1 MNRAGLILPSITGLP
16 YFYTQFNL
24 TIFGKSINRTKSP
37 KNFLY
42 SKMAKTT
49 RRKYYRKRSKWSSNI
64 QELLNQGITA
74 SAGTFSA
81 VTTLATNPLQNT
93 LGVSQIF
100 TCKNFS
106 VDFTIES
113 DTHWSLEGI
122 TAYIMFVPQ
131 GMNVTND
138 YNLEHPEY
146 VMNYKYLGSPTGTGT
161 STSAEVQQ
169 YQPFRIRSR
178 LARKLNTGD
187 NVILFLKGLNQAS
200 SNITLNVSGIVRW
213 WTKAN

>member
-16 YFYTQFNL
+16 YFCTQFNL

-49 RRKYYRKRSKWSSNI
+49 RRRYYRKRAKWSSNI
-64 QELLNQGITA
+64 QELMNTSITA
-74 SAGTFSA
+74 SQGNWSGTS
-81 VTTLATNPLQNT
+81 VLATNPVQNT

-106 VDFTIES
+106 IDFTIES

-131 GMNVTND
+131 GMNVSES

-146 VMNYKYLGSPTGTGT
+146 IMNYKYLGSPTGTGT
-161 STSAEVQQ
+161 STTAEVQQ
-169 YQPFRIRSR
+169 YQPFRLRSR
-178 LARKLNTGD
+178 LSRRLNTGD
-187 NVILFLKGLNQAS
+187 SVILFIKGLNQGS
-200 SNITLNVSGIVRW
+200 SNINLNLSGLVRW